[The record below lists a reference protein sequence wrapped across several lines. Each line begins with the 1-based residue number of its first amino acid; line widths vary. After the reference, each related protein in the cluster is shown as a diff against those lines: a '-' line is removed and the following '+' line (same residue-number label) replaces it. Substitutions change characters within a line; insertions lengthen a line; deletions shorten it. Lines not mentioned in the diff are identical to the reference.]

1 MPRHHALGVLGTLLT
16 LRVQEHELCQLR
28 IWLGQVK
35 RLWLLAL
42 IVAAA
47 SLGLECVLLGG
58 EEVAWVR

>member
-1 MPRHHALGVLGTLLT
+1 MPRHHALSVLGTLLT

-47 SLGLECVLLGG
+47 SLGLKSVLLRG
-58 EEVAWVR
+58 EEVAGIR